1 MHLALDVVSEH
12 LTVEPKENLLFD
24 LPAAAEEELGPA
36 LLLLPLS
43 EEEEE
48 REGEALAAAAAAIDD
63 LRALL
68 TLETRAGGILPAEEE
83 ADADPA
89 VECLWF

>member
-24 LPAAAEEELGPA
+24 LPAEVAVEAELGPA
-36 LLLLPLS
+36 LFMLPLS
-43 EEEEE
+43 EEEE
-48 REGEALAAAAAAIDD
+48 EGEALAAAAAAIDD

-68 TLETRAGGILPAEEE
+68 TLETRVAGGDEDTA
-83 ADADPA
+83 PA
-89 VECLWF
+89 VECLFVLLEE